1 MCRNLC
7 VTGHLIEETIHII
20 LALQISGGMLS
31 LLLNA
36 HEES

>member
-7 VTGHLIEETIHII
+7 VTGPPIEDTIYII
-20 LALQISGGMLS
+20 LALKISGGMLS

-36 HEES
+36 QEES